1 MRFLNIIE
9 QIAKSNLFTLDL
21 NYQNVIVISTSII
34 FIAKKQEI
42 LKEKDINVKKHY
54 ILCPVKVNARKKNL

>member
-1 MRFLNIIE
+1 MRFLNIVE

-42 LKEKDINVKKHY
+42 
-54 ILCPVKVNARKKNL
+54 